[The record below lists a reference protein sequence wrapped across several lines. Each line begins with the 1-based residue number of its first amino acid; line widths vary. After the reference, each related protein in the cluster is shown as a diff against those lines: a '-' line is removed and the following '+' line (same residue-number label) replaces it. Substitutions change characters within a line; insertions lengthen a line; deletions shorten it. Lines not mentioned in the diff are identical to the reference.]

1 VHTLSYIKQIES
13 LIVLQDIDKEMGMLH
28 SRLENSP
35 KEVSALREKLEI
47 QTNQRSEVEEKLEM
61 LKEQDKKLSREIEDD
76 LAKLKKSKNK
86 LMLVENSKEYHA
98 IMREIDTLEKNNRLR
113 EEEKLTLQEELE
125 TQQRLLEAL
134 DQEISRIRE
143 ELEEK
148 SKTLDK
154 IIENSKRRLKELSV
168 KREELAGQIPK
179 PILNRYEFIRS
190 RLPGPVIVPVENSIC
205 TGCNISIP
213 PQTFIELQK
222 GLQILSCPN
231 CQRLIYWKN
240 HFEVE

>member
-1 VHTLSYIKQIES
+1 MSYIKQIES

-28 SRLENSP
+28 HRLENSP
-35 KEVSALREKLEI
+35 KEVSALKEKLEI
-47 QTNQRSEVEEKLEM
+47 QTNQRAQVEEKLEM
-61 LKEQDKKLSREIEDD
+61 LKEQDKKLSREIEED

-113 EEEKLTLQEELE
+113 EEEKLTLEEELE
-125 TQQRLLEAL
+125 SQQRLLDAL
-134 DQEISRIRE
+134 NDEIARIE
-143 ELEEK
+143 GELEEK
-148 SKTLDK
+148 TKTLDK
-154 IIENSKRRLKELSV
+154 IIENSKRRLEELSV
-168 KREELAGQIPK
+168 KRKELANEIPK

-190 RLPGPVIVPVENSIC
+190 RLPGPVIVPVENSVC

>member
-1 VHTLSYIKQIES
+1 LSYIKQIES
-13 LIVLQDIDKEMGMLH
+13 LIILQDIDKEMGELH
-28 SRLENSP
+28 KKLEDAP
-35 KEVSALREKLEI
+35 KEVEFLRNRLEM
-47 QTNQRSEVEEKLEM
+47 QENQRKEIEEKLTI
-61 LKEQDKKLSREIEDD
+61 LKEQDMKLTKEIEED

-86 LMLVENSKEYHA
+86 LMMVENSREYHA

-113 EEEKLTLQEELE
+113 EEEKLTLEEELE
-125 TQQRLLEAL
+125 TQQRLLDAL
-134 DQEISRIRE
+134 NEEIKKISD
-143 ELEEK
+143 ELNK
-148 SKTLDK
+148 KAQDLDK
-154 IIENSKRRLKELSV
+154 IIEKCEKRIKELQV
-168 KREELAGQIPK
+168 KREEFAKQIPQ

-190 RLPGPVIVPVENSIC
+190 RLDNPVIVPVENSIC
-205 TGCNISIP
+205 SGCHISIP